1 MLEFIL
7 NHCIIM
13 LSIAK
18 SYYAESGKIII
29 QIRRKNCS
37 IYRNM
42 SRKLQYLFV
51 FSLLSKGVVNS
62 NSIITHNILYTP

>member
-29 QIRRKNCS
+29 QIRS
-37 IYRNM
+37 SM

>member
-1 MLEFIL
+1 
-7 NHCIIM
+7 M

-29 QIRRKNCS
+29 QIRS
-37 IYRNM
+37 SM